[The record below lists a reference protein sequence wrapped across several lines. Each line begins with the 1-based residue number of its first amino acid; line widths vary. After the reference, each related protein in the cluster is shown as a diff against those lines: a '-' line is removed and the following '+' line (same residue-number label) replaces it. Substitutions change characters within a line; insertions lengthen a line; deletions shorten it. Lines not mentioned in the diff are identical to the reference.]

1 MPAETLS
8 ALVSGLPEVYQPVYG
23 HPELSAQVSRPCHDR
38 LEKVLQVYA
47 SLQQQLGRPLKVL
60 DLGCA
65 QGFFSLNLAER
76 GATVHGIDYL
86 DNNIAVCNALARENP
101 QLKVV
106 FEVSRVEQAIM
117 RVEPDQYDLILG
129 LSVFHH
135 IIHESGVG
143 EVKALLEHAA
153 DVCGVLIVELALHQ
167 EPLYW
172 GLAQAQDPLALF
184 ESIAFVHEVARHS
197 THLSSVARP
206 LYVASNRYW
215 VFGGLAGR
223 FDSWT
228 AEPHALANGCHGG
241 SRRYFFGATTVTK
254 TYRFDHMLAEHNKSE
269 FAREKIFLTNPPLGL
284 SVPDCLVAGES
295 STEGWLVMER
305 LQGRLLLDLLRD
317 GAVFDRRRLLLS
329 VLKQLAILEAAGL
342 YHDDIRSWNI
352 LVTDSGAGLIID
364 FGSIT
369 TQACDVVPPGNP
381 FLSFLVL
388 VREVAT
394 GVVDDVT
401 SPRIVSISPY
411 GLPQPFQTWAIT
423 LWQTPLS
430 EWTFKLMHQT
440 LLQTPTT
447 ITESALLQ
455 SAEPWMRVIK
465 DAARERELLLKDIE
479 ARKHHAEARASQA
492 EARASQAEAR
502 ANQAEADVT
511 NVLKSHS
518 WRITA
523 PLRWLHSRILR

>member
-1 MPAETLS
+1 
-8 ALVSGLPEVYQPVYG
+8 
-23 HPELSAQVSRPCHDR
+23 
-38 LEKVLQVYA
+38 
-47 SLQQQLGRPLKVL
+47 
-60 DLGCA
+60 
-65 QGFFSLNLAER
+65 
-76 GATVHGIDYL
+76 
-86 DNNIAVCNALARENP
+86 
-101 QLKVV
+101 
-106 FEVSRVEQAIM
+106 
-117 RVEPDQYDLILG
+117 
-129 LSVFHH
+129 
-135 IIHESGVG
+135 
-143 EVKALLEHAA
+143 
-153 DVCGVLIVELALHQ
+153 
-167 EPLYW
+167 
-172 GLAQAQDPLALF
+172 
-184 ESIAFVHEVARHS
+184 
-197 THLSSVARP
+197 
-206 LYVASNRYW
+206 
-215 VFGGLAGR
+215 
-223 FDSWT
+223 
-228 AEPHALANGCHGG
+228 
-241 SRRYFFGATTVTK
+241 
-254 TYRFDHMLAEHNKSE
+254 MLAEHNKSE

-317 GAVFDRRRLLLS
+317 GAVLDRRRLLLS
-329 VLKQLAILEAAGL
+329 VLKQLAILEGAGL

-394 GVVDDVT
+394 GVVDDPT
-401 SPRIVSISPY
+401 APRIVSISPH
-411 GLPQPFQTWAIT
+411 GLPQPFQTWAMT
-423 LWQTPLS
+423 LWLTPLS

-502 ANQAEADVT
+502 ASQAEADVT